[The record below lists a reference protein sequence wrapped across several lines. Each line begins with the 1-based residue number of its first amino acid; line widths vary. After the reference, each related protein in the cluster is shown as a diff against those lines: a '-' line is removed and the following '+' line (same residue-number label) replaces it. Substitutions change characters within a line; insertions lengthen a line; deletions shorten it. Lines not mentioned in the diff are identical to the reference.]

1 MESQIDARLRL
12 ETDVLR
18 NLYKSGALPELMDAI
33 QQRNRF
39 DDYGRFYYLSSSEQ
53 GQLAVPQGDW
63 PLRLTTIRT
72 HSTMRLGDVVSL
84 PANSERANLPVR
96 VAETQLADGLTM
108 IIGHEIS
115 NEQAL
120 LEHTL
125 FLVGGAAVFV
135 LGLALFGG
143 AWMGLTVLKRI
154 DGINQITGEIMSGDL
169 SRRLPVTSR
178 RDEFGQL
185 AVRLNQMLDRI
196 ERLMRSMQQVT
207 NNIAHDLRSPL
218 TRMRNKLEVT
228 LLEQRDSYEYRET
241 MAGAIDDAD
250 RLINTF
256 NALLSI
262 TRLESG
268 IDRTDWREVDISGL
282 VDELADLYQPVAEE
296 KDQVLDWEAR
306 PVGLIHANPHLLGQ
320 AITNLMDNAIKYT
333 PPGGAVLVTTRQTA
347 TEIVVS
353 ISDNGPGIPD
363 EDRERV
369 LERFVRLENERSTPG
384 NGLGLS
390 LVQAIA
396 RYHGGRLIL
405 GGSKPHGL
413 RAELHFPRPD
423 VELDIDIDRE
433 AA

>member
-12 ETDVLR
+12 ETDVLL

-84 PANSERANLPVR
+84 PKGSERANLPVR

-154 DGINQITGEIMSGDL
+154 DGINHITGEIMSGDL
-169 SRRLPVTSR
+169 SRRLPVTGR

-196 ERLMRSMQQVT
+196 ERLMHSMQQVT

-228 LLEQRDSYEYRET
+228 LLEQRDPYEYRET

-306 PVGLIHANPHLLGQ
+306 PVAAIHANPHLLGQ

-353 ISDNGPGIPD
+353 VSDNGPGIPD

-369 LERFVRLENERSTPG
+369 LERFVRLENVRSTPG
-384 NGLGLS
+384 HGLGLS
-390 LVQAIA
+390 LVNAIA

-405 GGSKPHGL
+405 GSSKPQGL

-423 VELDIDIDRE
+423 VELDIDRE